1 MNVLSLLKKDHDT
14 VKSLFLKFERAGKSA
29 YDKKSELFEQIRL
42 ELIVHSRAEE
52 EIFYPAVKA
61 HNGEGRKLVSEA
73 LREHKEVDELLRQIT
88 HLKVQDP
95 KFDDRVAALMEDV
108 EHHIDREEGQIF
120 QYAKENCPA
129 AQLEEMAAEIEQRKK
144 ALERRLAA

>member
-14 VKSLFLKFERAGKSA
+14 VKSLFSKFERAGKSA

-61 HNGEGRKLVSEA
+61 HNGEGRKLVSEGYSNA
-73 LREHKEVDELLRQIT
+73 
-88 HLKVQDP
+88 
-95 KFDDRVAALMEDV
+95 
-108 EHHIDREEGQIF
+108 
-120 QYAKENCPA
+120 PA
-129 AQLEEMAAEIEQRKK
+129 ACARIHQLHGAA
-144 ALERRLAA
+144 